1 MAVVISMANNKGG
14 VGKTT
19 ASTCLADA
27 LGRRGRRICF
37 LDMDS
42 QCNATSLLM
51 QKGDVV
57 NLSLANILDPYYEIR
72 STSGFFYPSTC
83 KNVVLVPNVYETAF
97 LIPNISIAA
106 DKQPEVMYR
115 LRDFVHNVI
124 TAHYDYIII
133 DLPPDVGLFTM
144 AALYTSDFVIVPIK
158 ASSANSVQGLDR
170 MVELITDVRE
180 KPIYGGGNPELKFMR
195 LLINCADRRTQ
206 VAKSIMQFLRDTY
219 PDKVFATE
227 IPESTCFHAAELN
240 GKTALQDNGS
250 SVGAKAYRE
259 LAEEIDLLVYPGK
272 QKDLS

>member
-42 QCNATSLLM
+42 QCNATSLLL
-51 QKGDVV
+51 QKGDTVQ
-57 NLSLANILDPYYEIR
+57 LSLANILDPRYEIR
-72 STSGFFYPSTC
+72 STSGFFYPSNC
-83 KNVVLVPNVYETAF
+83 KNVVLVPNIYETAF
-97 LIPNISIAA
+97 LIPDISIAA
-106 DKQPEVMYR
+106 DKQPDVMYR
-115 LRDFVHNVI
+115 LSDFVHNII

-144 AALYTSDFVIVPIK
+144 AALYTSEFVIVPIK
-158 ASSANSVQGLDR
+158 ASSANSIQGLDR
-170 MVELITDVRE
+170 MVELISDIRE
-180 KPIYGGGNPELKFMR
+180 KPVYGGGNPKIKFMR

-206 VAKSIMQFLRDTY
+206 VAKSIMQFLRDNYTN
-219 PDKVFATE
+219 KVFDTE
-227 IPESTCFHAAELN
+227 IPESTCFHQAELN
-240 GKTALQDNGS
+240 GKTVLQDNAS

-259 LAEEIDLLVYPGK
+259 LAEEIDRMVYPDK
-272 QKDLS
+272 HKEQ